1 MRAAPSRLLRPFRST
16 TLLHPPLY
24 EKRGRSRGRRGV
36 AVGKRRSNK
45 RSGPRCGMLRG
56 PAGGR
61 RRHPVPST
69 GRCGGVRAGSRPAV
83 PGAGGVPGT
92 GWGGVLSKSVA
103 KARIPPKRRK
113 RNVDILRFFSRP
125 IPARSAFATDLDK
138 RRRRGPLGGGRCPSD
153 DHCEAGTTTDPR
165 SGGDAGPGG
174 RRRAGA
180 TAARARVRAEE
191 LAGGRS
197 RRGYGRS
204 REGAGDAAGGL
215 VAPTTWATSRPE
227 ARMPSSRSPFLTS
240 SALVTRLPSGL
251 RKMA

>member
-1 MRAAPSRLLRPFRST
+1 MRVAPSRLLRPFRST

-36 AVGKRRSNK
+36 AVGKRRSK

-92 GWGGVLSKSVA
+92 GWGGALSKSVA
-103 KARIPPKRRK
+103 KTRIPPKRGK

-138 RRRRGPLGGGRCPSD
+138 RRCRGPLGEDSVRLTATAKPGLRPIRGAEAMPVQADGAGRGLRPLARGGGS
-153 DHCEAGTTTDPR
+153 T
-165 SGGDAGPGG
+165 GPPPDQQP
-174 RRRAGA
+174 AA
-180 TAARARVRAEE
+180 TAARARARGTRRAVWWRPPPGRR
-191 LAGGRS
+191 AG
-197 RRGYGRS
+197 RRPGCPR
-204 REGAGDAAGGL
+204 AD
-215 VAPTTWATSRPE
+215 RP
-227 ARMPSSRSPFLTS
+227 S
-240 SALVTRLPSGL
+240 
-251 RKMA
+251 